1 MYKLL
6 LVENYND
13 LSETAFRRLYEN
25 LPQERQNRINRYR
38 LIQDKNA
45 AVVSWAM
52 AQYLLKKEFG
62 LAHWSVAYNAYGKPF
77 LKDYPDIHFNISHCK
92 NGCLCAVSDQPIGID
107 IQDITEFHWNI
118 AEHACCFE
126 ELKVL
131 QSAENPAQSF
141 TAMWTIKESIL
152 KMTGYG
158 IGAGLK
164 EINSIIYQSRV
175 AVTKRKNMI
184 MSVAAYDRF
193 EGIKLCTD

>member
-13 LSETAFRRLYEN
+13 LSETAFHRLYKN
-25 LPQERQNRINRYR
+25 LPQERQKRINRYR

-62 LAHWSVAYNAYGKPF
+62 LVNWSVTYNAYGKPL
-77 LKDYPDIHFNISHCK
+77 LKDYPDIYFNISHCK
-92 NGCLCAVSDQPIGID
+92 NGCLCAVSDQPIGVD
-107 IQDITEFHWNI
+107 IQDITKFHWSI

-131 QSAENPAQSF
+131 ESVEDPAQSF
-141 TAMWTIKESIL
+141 TTMWTIKESIL

-158 IGAGLK
+158 IGSGLK
-164 EINSIIYQSRV
+164 EINSILYQSRV
-175 AVTKRKNMI
+175 AVTKKQNMI
-184 MSVAAYDRF
+184 IAVAAHDRLEDF
-193 EGIKLCTD
+193 NLCID